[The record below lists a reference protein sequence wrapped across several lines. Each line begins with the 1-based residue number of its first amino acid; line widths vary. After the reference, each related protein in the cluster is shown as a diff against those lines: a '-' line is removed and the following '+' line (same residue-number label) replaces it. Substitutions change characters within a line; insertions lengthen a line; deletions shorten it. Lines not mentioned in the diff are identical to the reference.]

1 MNKPFLENFN
11 AHVMPK
17 KIKCKPI
24 LKWAGGKTQMLDS
37 ILPRFPDSYGK
48 YIEPFFGGGAVFF
61 ALQPDNAVIA
71 DSNPELINLYSTV
84 ANNVDAVIDEL
95 RKFTNTEEMFYDVRS
110 QDWESLSPVEAAAR
124 TIYLNKTC
132 FNGLYRVNKKGQFNV
147 PFGKYKNPKI
157 LDEDNLRA
165 ASSLL
170 SKARI
175 VCCDYSE
182 VLENLTCPNDLIF
195 LDPPYVP
202 ISEYSDFKR
211 YTKEQFYLEDHE
223 KLAKIYRALSHK
235 GCHVF
240 LTNSNHPIVQNLYSD
255 FKYEVIQTKR
265 HISCDSKTRKGED
278 VIISTIPEN
287 QIFHLDLEKFSAPS
301 NQVKLY
307 PSTRYMGSKQK
318 LLPYILGIVEQFNV
332 TTLVDLFSGSGIVS
346 YLFKTLGKQV
356 ITNDYMNMSHTFTK
370 AMVENNHVTLSD
382 EKARSLL
389 IEKYPIDDF
398 VQTKFKDLYFSDAE
412 NLLIDIVRSNISKL
426 DNEYEQA
433 IARSALIRACMK
445 KRPRGIFTYTGH
457 RYDDG
462 RKDLVLTL
470 EEQFLTA
477 IESINNSIF
486 DNRQSNISYRKNA
499 LDIDLPDNCLIYMDP
514 PYYSTCSDNEYVRR
528 YHFVEGL
535 SLDWE
540 GIEIQEHTKTKK
552 FKSYPTPF
560 SSRKDVYVAFD
571 KLFEKYK
578 ENILIISYS
587 SNSLPNM
594 DEMLEML
601 KRYKQNV
608 DVVPIDY
615 KYSFGNQATKVGD
628 NRNSVQEYLF
638 LAY

>member
-211 YTKEQFYLEDHE
+211 YTKEQFYLADHE
-223 KLAKIYRALSHK
+223 KLAKTYRALSDK

-240 LTNSNHPIVQNLYSD
+240 LTNSNHSIVQNLYSG
-255 FKYEVIQTKR
+255 FKYEVIQTRR

-278 VIISTIPEN
+278 VIVSTLPEN
-287 QIFHLDLEKFSAPS
+287 KTFHLDLEKVSTLS
-301 NQVKLY
+301 DQVKLY

-318 LLPYILGIVEQFNV
+318 LLPYILGIVEQFNA

-370 AMVENNHVTLSD
+370 AMVENNHVTLSE

-389 IEKYPIDDF
+389 VEKYPINDF

-426 DNEYEQA
+426 ENEYEQA

-470 EEQFLTA
+470 EEQFLNA
-477 IESINNSIF
+477 VDSINKAIF
-486 DNRQSNISYRKNA
+486 DNGQSNISSRQNA
-499 LDIDLPDNCLIYMDP
+499 LDIDLPDNCLLYMDP

-560 SSRKDVYVAFD
+560 SSRKDVYGAFD

-594 DEMLEML
+594 EEMLEML
-601 KRYKQNV
+601 KKYKQNV
-608 DVVPIDY
+608 DVIPIDY
-615 KYSFGNQATKVGD
+615 KYSFGNQASKVGD

>member
-1 MNKPFLENFN
+1 MNKPLLVDLNKN
-11 AHVMPK
+11 SASQ

-61 ALQPDNAVIA
+61 ALQPENAVIA
-71 DSNPELINLYSTV
+71 DSNPELINLYRTV
-84 ANNVDAVIDEL
+84 ADNVEAVINEL
-95 RKFTNTEEMFYDVRS
+95 KKFTNTEEMFYEVRS
-110 QDWESLSPVEAAAR
+110 QDWESLSPEAAAAR

-157 LDEDNLRA
+157 LDEENLRA

-170 SKARI
+170 SKAKI
-175 VCCDYSE
+175 ICCDYSE
-182 VLENLTCPNDLIF
+182 VLEKFTFSNDLIF

-223 KLAKIYRALSHK
+223 QLAKIYRALSDK

-240 LTNSNHPIVQNLYSD
+240 LTNSNHPVVQSLYSG
-255 FKYEVIQTKR
+255 FQYEVIQTKR

-278 VIISTIPEN
+278 VIISTISKN
-287 QIFHLDLEKFSAPS
+287 QIFHLDLERVSSIPE
-301 NQVKLY
+301 QVKLY

-318 LLPYILGIVEQFNV
+318 LLPYILGLVEQFNV
-332 TTLVDLFSGSGIVS
+332 PTLVDLFSGSGIVS

-370 AMVENNHVTLSD
+370 AMVENNHVILSD

-398 VQTKFKDLYFSDAE
+398 VQKKFKDLYFSDNE
-412 NLLIDIVRSNISKL
+412 NLLIDIIRSNILKL

-457 RYDDG
+457 RYNDG

-470 EEQFLTA
+470 EEQFLNA
-477 IESINNSIF
+477 IEAINQSIF
-486 DNRQSNISYRKNA
+486 DNHQLNISYRKNA
-499 LDIDLPDNCLIYMDP
+499 LDVELPDNCLIYMDP

-535 SLDWE
+535 SLDWKE
-540 GIEIQEHTKTKK
+540 IEIQEHTKTKK

-560 SSRKDVYVAFD
+560 SSRKDVYVAFE

-578 ENILIISYS
+578 ENILLISYS

-594 DEMLEML
+594 DEMLIML
-601 KRYKQNV
+601 RKYKENV
-608 DVVPIDY
+608 DVIPIDY

-628 NRNSVQEYLF
+628 NRNTVQEYLF
-638 LAY
+638 VAY

>member
-1 MNKPFLENFN
+1 
-11 AHVMPK
+11 
-17 KIKCKPI
+17 
-24 LKWAGGKTQMLDS
+24 
-37 ILPRFPDSYGK
+37 
-48 YIEPFFGGGAVFF
+48 
-61 ALQPDNAVIA
+61 
-71 DSNPELINLYSTV
+71 
-84 ANNVDAVIDEL
+84 
-95 RKFTNTEEMFYDVRS
+95 MFYEVRS
-110 QDWESLSPVEAAAR
+110 QDWESLSPEAAAAR

-157 LDEDNLRA
+157 LDEENLRA

-170 SKARI
+170 SKAKI
-175 VCCDYSE
+175 ICCDYSE
-182 VLENLTCPNDLIF
+182 VLEKFTFSNDLIF

-223 KLAKIYRALSHK
+223 QLAKIYRALSDK

-240 LTNSNHPIVQNLYSD
+240 LTNSNHPVVQSLYSG
-255 FKYEVIQTKR
+255 FQYEVIQTKR

-278 VIISTIPEN
+278 VIISTISKN
-287 QIFHLDLEKFSAPS
+287 QIFHLDLERVSSIPE
-301 NQVKLY
+301 QVKLY

-318 LLPYILGIVEQFNV
+318 LLPYILGLVEQFNV
-332 TTLVDLFSGSGIVS
+332 PTLVDLFSGSGIVS

-370 AMVENNHVTLSD
+370 AMVENNHVILSD

-398 VQTKFKDLYFSDAE
+398 VQKKFKDLYFSDNE
-412 NLLIDIVRSNISKL
+412 NLLIDIIRSNILKL

-470 EEQFLTA
+470 EEQFLNA
-477 IESINNSIF
+477 IEAINQSIF
-486 DNRQSNISYRKNA
+486 DNHQLNISYRKNA
-499 LDIDLPDNCLIYMDP
+499 LDVELPDNCLIYMDP

-535 SLDWE
+535 SLDWKE
-540 GIEIQEHTKTKK
+540 IEIQEHTKTKK

-560 SSRKDVYVAFD
+560 SSRKDVYVAFE

-578 ENILIISYS
+578 ENILLISYS

-594 DEMLEML
+594 DEMLIML
-601 KRYKQNV
+601 RKYKENV
-608 DVVPIDY
+608 DVIPIDY

-628 NRNSVQEYLF
+628 NRNTVQEYLF
-638 LAY
+638 VAY